1 MLSATVTACGWQ
13 AGALWPWRLTR
24 GALPVIS
31 PAPSSSVPVGLWDQF
46 QRHGQRFGAGMVLLA
61 VYQYLQYWIDT
72 RIALAIN
79 SATSEAL
86 AVTQS
91 RLALELAV
99 GIIIV
104 ALLAFVVRVLSRVV
118 VFNAGRIAEYEL
130 RVGLLARL
138 SVLSPSFY
146 RRMSTGEIMSRA
158 TNDLAQVRLMLGFGV
173 LNAINT
179 LFALVSALWVML
191 PLSVPL
197 TFAALAP
204 LPILMLVTRSFSK
217 RIYTYTRDNQD
228 AIGALSEQ
236 VQTSIAG
243 VRVVRS
249 FALEGAELARFDEK
263 NLVYLDKSLKLARLR
278 GSFGPIMQSITA
290 LGSVIVFWYGGYL
303 MLGGSLAAGDFLAFS
318 RALSR
323 LTWPL
328 ISLGFLVAMV
338 QRGRASYSRLAEV
351 YQAQPEITSG
361 PRSLPEPVHGS
372 LRVEDLSFS
381 VGEQA
386 ILNGVSFTLEPGR
399 SLAVVGKTGSGKS
412 TLGAL
417 LARLYPTP
425 AGAVFLDGVDVC
437 ELPLEQVRGWVAYA
451 QQDAFLFSTTAR
463 RNIGFVLDEPDS
475 KPALLSIRQ
484 AAAEA
489 QVLDELLG
497 LPDGLDTVVGER
509 GVQLSGGQ
517 KQRVALARAL
527 ISSPKLLILDDPLSA
542 VDGRTEKLILEA
554 IDRQR
559 SQRGVV
565 LITHRVAAA
574 ARCDQILVLDGGRVV
589 EQGTH
594 EELASVGGLYTSFVE
609 EQRVESELAAIAR
622 AELELAEAQA

>member
-1 MLSATVTACGWQ
+1 M
-13 AGALWPWRLTR
+13 
-24 GALPVIS
+24 IS
-31 PAPSSSVPVGLWDQF
+31 SPPSSSVPVGLWDQF
-46 QRHGQRFGAGMVLLA
+46 QRHGQRFGVGLVLLA

-79 SATSEAL
+79 SATSTAL

-91 RLALELAV
+91 KLALQLAV

-130 RVGLLARL
+130 RAGLLTRL
-138 SVLSPSFY
+138 STLSPSFY

-204 LPILMLVTRSFSK
+204 LPVLMLVTRSFSK
-217 RIYTYTRDNQD
+217 RMYTYTRENQD

-249 FALEGAELARFDEK
+249 FALEDAELTRFDEK
-263 NLVYLDKSLKLARLR
+263 NQVYLDKSLKLARLR

-303 MLGGSLAAGDFLAFS
+303 MLGGGLAAGDFLAFS

-351 YQAQPEITSG
+351 YQAEPEITSG
-361 PRSLPEPVHGS
+361 PRSLPEPVRGN
-372 LRVEDLSFS
+372 LRVENLSF
-381 VGEQA
+381 GFGDQP
-386 ILNGVSFTLEPGR
+386 ILSQVSFTLEPGR

-425 AGAVFLDGVDVC
+425 QGAVFLDDVDIC
-437 ELPLEQVRGWVAYA
+437 ELPLAQVRGWVAYA

-594 EELASVGGLYTSFVE
+594 EELSHAGGLYASFVE